1 MTGWFAMVAFYH
13 CSPTVVSS
21 SCFVYSPINY
31 NLAKFPLTHRGEL
44 GLSPGGQIWVIIRGG
59 AGAPGGRPRL
69 SPSWLW
75 EISLLV
81 TLLLSCHDRLSR
93 DTNNIQPSTNYQLPP
108 TTWMILSNT
117 PSLSLKQKENKY
129 FKNWSRILSHSPSPR
144 WTIMISW
151 NFSVDATKNGAS
163 RQYPQLGFQRIM
175 HFTDLTWLSTNS

>member
-1 MTGWFAMVAFYH
+1 MIFDTLYSMTGWFAMVAFYH

-93 DTNNIQPSTNYQLPP
+93 DTNNIQPTTNYQLP
-108 TTWMILSNT
+108 TATNNMND
-117 PSLSLKQKENKY
+117 SLQHTFIIIKTEREQIFQKLKQD
-129 FKNWSRILSHSPSPR
+129 FVA
-144 WTIMISW
+144 
-151 NFSVDATKNGAS
+151 FSQPTVNHHDF
-163 RQYPQLGFQRIM
+163 LE
-175 HFTDLTWLSTNS
+175 L